1 MASARE
7 AQLVTTSGDAIRPNL
22 LEFLTCGARYAIFP
36 IRTGGNTRGMP
47 TAASAPGI
55 IEHLAG
61 GSSVVWPWPEGRL
74 RGEGLEPIYPT
85 VPLIAE
91 GDPAFYVVLAALDL
105 LRIGTA
111 RERSIASEILRD
123 RIFLRHEQADPHR
136 DA

>member
-1 MASARE
+1 MVSARE
-7 AQLVTTSGDAIRPNL
+7 ARLVSASSDAVRPNL
-22 LEFLTCGARYAIFP
+22 LEFLICGARYAFFP
-36 IRTGGNTRGMP
+36 ISTGGNTRGMP
-47 TAASAPGI
+47 TAASAPSI
-55 IEHLAG
+55 SEQLAG
-61 GSSVVWPWPEGRL
+61 GGSVVWPWPSGRV

-85 VPLIAE
+85 VPLVAE

-123 RIFLRHEQADPHR
+123 RIFSRHERADPHR